1 MTDTSEP
8 IASTS
13 VSSTPGVAQ
22 RTPPPIAWADAAPLA
37 LVGRPRRVVPFV
49 VGFEVIAEAISVAG
63 GSGFRHLMEPV
74 TAAAVVFDEGWVLV
88 DGGFDPARIRHRS
101 LRVASFDYENYAPV
115 VPAGDPLV
123 DQVAAAGLSWSDL
136 AAAALSHAH
145 FDHTGAGRML
155 RPDQP
160 LLIQRRE
167 WDHALAVTRARAHF
181 LFLDDLVRP
190 NVQPVLLDGDT
201 RIADGFDALDT
212 PGHTPGHQSFAID
225 LGERTVVLAC
235 DAADLRVN
243 IERSIPCGSTAG
255 PDAARRA
262 EASIRRLHELDALP
276 DTEVWP
282 GHDPEWGP
290 WRDVVDAQS

>member
-1 MTDTSEP
+1 MTG
-8 IASTS
+8 TS
-13 VSSTPGVAQ
+13 VESTPSIRRNPA
-22 RTPPPIAWADAAPLA
+22 PIAWADAPPLA
-37 LVGRPRRVVPFV
+37 LAGRPRRVVPFV
-49 VGFEVIAEAISVAG
+49 VGFEVIAEGISVAG
-63 GSGFRHLMEPV
+63 GSSFRHLMEPV

-88 DGGFDPARIRHRS
+88 DGGFDPARIRDRS
-101 LRVASFDYENYAPV
+101 LRVTSFDYENYSPV

-123 DQVAAAGLSWSDL
+123 DQVAAAGLEWSDL
-136 AAAALSHAH
+136 AAATVSHAH

-167 WDHALAVTRARAHF
+167 WEHVLAITQPRAHF

-201 RIADGFDALDT
+201 RLADGFHALDT
-212 PGHTPGHQSFAID
+212 PGHTPGHQSFSVELADGTI
-225 LGERTVVLAC
+225 VLAC

-243 IERSIPCGSTAG
+243 IERSIPCGSAVG
-255 PDAARRA
+255 ADGERQA
-262 EASIRRLHELDALP
+262 EASIRRLHDLDSRD

-290 WRDVVDAQS
+290 WREVIDAQS

>member
-1 MTDTSEP
+1 MN
-8 IASTS
+8 
-13 VSSTPGVAQ
+13 TPE
-22 RTPPPIAWADAAPLA
+22 PIAWADAPPLA
-37 LVGRPRRVVPFV
+37 LAGRPRRVVPFV
-49 VGFEVIAEAISVAG
+49 VGFEVIAEGISVAG
-63 GSGFRHLMEPV
+63 GSSFRHLMEPV

-88 DGGFDPARIRHRS
+88 DGGFDPARIRDRL
-101 LRVASFDYENYAPV
+101 LRVTSFDYENYSPV

-123 DQVAAAGLSWSDL
+123 DQVAAAGLEWSDL
-136 AAAALSHAH
+136 AAATVSHAH

-167 WDHALAVTRARAHF
+167 WEHVLAITQPRAHF
-181 LFLDDLVRP
+181 LFLDDLARP

-201 RIADGFDALDT
+201 RVADGFHALDT
-212 PGHTPGHQSFAID
+212 PGHTPGHQSFSVELAD
-225 LGERTVVLAC
+225 RTIVLAC

-243 IERSIPCGSTAG
+243 IERSVPCGSAVG
-255 PDAARRA
+255 ADGERQA
-262 EASIRRLHELDALP
+262 EASIRRLHDLDSRD

-290 WRDVVDAQS
+290 WREVIDAQS

>member
-1 MTDTSEP
+1 MTD
-8 IASTS
+8 AS
-13 VSSTPGVAQ
+13 VRMA
-22 RTPPPIAWADAAPLA
+22 PPPAPLTPTPLAWSDAPPLA
-37 LVGRPRRVVPFV
+37 LGGRPRRVVPLV
-49 VGFEVIAEAISVAG
+49 VGFEVIAEGISVAG

-74 TAAAVVFDEGWVLV
+74 TAAAVVFDEGWILV
-88 DGGFDPARIRHRS
+88 DGGFDPARIRDRS

-123 DQVAAAGLSWSDL
+123 DQVAQAGLSWSDL
-136 AAAALSHAH
+136 AAAAVSHAH

-155 RPDQP
+155 RADQP

-167 WDHALAVTRARAHF
+167 WEHALAVTQPRAHF

-190 NVQPVLLDGDT
+190 DVQPVLLDGDT

-212 PGHTPGHQSFAID
+212 AGHTPGHQSFAID
-225 LGERTVVLAC
+225 LGDRVVVLAC
-235 DAADLRVN
+235 DAADLRAN
-243 IERSIPCGSTAG
+243 IERVIPCGSTVGEAG
-255 PDAARRA
+255 PRLAD
-262 EASIRRLHELDALP
+262 ASIRRLHELDVRP

-290 WRDVVDAQS
+290 WREVVEAQS